1 MQIVKKI
8 IQDYWLNKIAEIDTV
23 LIGPVNDLSSA
34 SFIFKIDDEAGDI
47 ITTIAKGKPLS
58 EFALLLSLFS
68 VLIQKYYNRN
78 TSLISSP
85 ALKINENDAEENSNP
100 LFYYF
105 TSSGENTLREYIKN
119 CQKEIQETLKHREYD
134 ASLRDSLFARGV
146 EVKDLLQFA
155 FSYSRVNENIS
166 CLNDSL
172 LQLRIEQTED
182 GKFEGVIHYN
192 RNLFSDSFLTG
203 MSNHFVKILKN
214 FPQYAATKIAA
225 LQVITDQEQNLLL
238 HEFSGVTNKQ
248 VNNSSIQELLLKQV
262 HENGPRA
269 AVICDERLLT
279 YYDLEK
285 YSQRLAAYLSC
296 HIGIK
301 PGDFVGVMMDYTELS
316 IISFAAIIKAG
327 GIYVPIDPSLPSER
341 IQYII
346 EDSKCSAI
354 IIHSD
359 HFEKVVLYDISV
371 FNIDLELKKL
381 VNYPDYIPPTIPQSA
396 PAYLMYTS
404 GSTGKPKGVVIHQKG
419 IVRLVRETN
428 YIHINV
434 GSRLLGV
441 SNYAFDGSTFDI
453 WGSLLN
459 GATLVLVKKDLFL
472 DLEGFSKLL
481 IANHI
486 DIMFITTALFN
497 ALVDKNVECFKSVKS
512 VLFGGETVSVKHV
525 KRFYELQGPGK
536 LIHVYGPTENTT
548 FSTFYPVDSTPDQL
562 TVPIGKPIDYSHCYI
577 FDRHMSLQPIDCE
590 GELYVSGAGLS
601 SGYLNDEELTR
612 KRFIDHPFLP
622 NEKLYKTG
630 DICKWLS
637 DGNMVIMGR
646 ADDQVKIRGYRVEL
660 GEIEKCISSYP
671 GVNEVTVI
679 AKNGNDDVKV
689 LIAYF
694 IADGKIDI
702 SNLRSTMLNNLPEYM
717 VPAYCIQLG
726 VLPLTRNGKVDK
738 KRLLELGFSEK
749 KELETIKPTNSIER
763 QLLTIWER
771 LLERQDIGITD
782 VFFDI
787 GGHSLKATQLISFI
801 HEEMKVKIKLS
812 DIFVNPTIQEL
823 AVFLKSKAK
832 VEYSSISTTENQEC
846 YPLSSSQQRL
856 WVLSQFEDGSAAYN
870 MPGSINLSGNY
881 DLALFQKSFDCLIE
895 RHEILRTIFKAD
907 KIGEV
912 NQWILTKEE
921 IKFQVD
927 YKDLRKEK
935 NKEEQVKIYI
945 AADSYKSFDLE
956 TGPLL
961 RASLFQLENEYYIFY
976 FNMHHIISDG
986 WSLDVLT
993 RDVLSFYDVYKE
1005 AKEPVF
1011 EPLRI
1016 QYKDYSAWQLKQLEE
1031 ELFKTHKDYW
1041 LMSLSG
1047 ELPLLNLPSNKQRP
1061 RLKTT
1066 NGHGLRTFIDSNTST
1081 KIKNYSI
1088 ANGGSLFMGLLAGW
1102 NILMYRYTGQ
1112 TDIVTGTA
1120 VAGREHGDL
1129 KDQIGFYV
1137 NTLAL
1142 RNEIDPEESF
1152 DSFYL
1157 KLRDNTLRSYD
1168 HQQYPFDNLIEELH
1182 IQRDTSRSAVF
1193 DVMLVLQNNGEKIRQ
1208 LDSMVIGLKQFEDL
1222 GYTTSKFDLE
1232 LSFQEI
1238 GDQVSLRV
1246 VYNTDVY
1253 EGAMIEKLIN
1263 HYKQLLHVVLEHPE
1277 EKIAQIDYLSAEE
1290 KQELLSGFNDT
1301 AVLYPRDKTL
1311 LDLFEEQVLKTPAHT
1326 AIVFEDQELSYQELD
1341 ELSNQLAHYLQK
1353 NYTIQADDLIGIK
1366 QERSEWMVISIL
1378 SVLKSGAA
1386 YVPIDPEYPKE
1397 RISYIEK
1404 DTRCKVCL
1412 DELELDRF
1420 KENRKKYSKAKI
1432 PFFIQPS
1439 NLAYVIYTSGSTGN
1453 PKGVMI
1459 EHENVVRLFITDEP
1473 LFVFNDS
1480 DVWTLF
1486 HSYAFD
1492 FSVWELF
1499 GALLFGGKLV
1509 IVPKHIAQ
1517 DTNSYL
1523 ALLAKERVTVLN
1535 QTPSAFYNLSKAEES
1550 AEVDLQIRYVI
1561 FGGEALSPAKLSY
1574 WHSRYPSCALINM
1587 YGITETTVHTTF
1599 KAIEK
1604 EDIQL
1609 NRSNIGK
1616 AIPTVGCLVLDQ
1628 YKKLVP
1634 NGVAGE
1640 LYVGGKGVARGY
1652 LNREV
1657 LSHERFIAHP
1667 FVSGERLYRTGDHV
1681 KQLSNGDL
1689 EYLGRLDNQVKIRG
1703 YRIELGE
1710 IEQALLKNNQLES
1723 AIVIAKENGNREKE
1737 LVAYITAKAE
1747 QNVSELRT
1755 HLKGIL
1761 PDYMLPAYYV
1771 QLKCMPLTSNGKI
1784 DKKLLPDPEGLGLSS
1799 GVKYIAPRNEIEEKL
1814 EKIWETILQRQHIG
1828 VEDDFFAL
1836 GGHSLKAVRLINEY
1850 QKVLSV
1856 KLSLKDLFTH
1866 TSIEQHVTL
1875 INASK
1880 KSDFVQIEKISIQE
1894 SYPISDAQRRLWILS
1909 QFEAS
1914 SVAYNMPGSI
1924 NLEGTYD
1931 LELFQRS
1938 FDSLIERHEI
1948 LRTIFKENE
1957 SGEIRQWI
1965 LAKEDSGFKINYKD
1979 FRKGEDGKEK
1989 VKEYIKADSYKP
2001 FDLERGPL
2009 LRASLLQI
2017 EDESFVFYF
2026 NMHHT
2031 IGDGWSME
2039 VLTKDVLSYYEA
2051 YKKNKKPSL
2060 PELRIQYKDYSSW
2073 QLAQLEEESFR
2084 AHKEYWLKN
2093 LAGELPLLD
2102 LPSRKQRPRIK
2113 TNNGHGLSTYID
2125 GQTTTNLKK
2134 YTEANGGSLFMSL
2147 LAVWNLLL
2155 YRYTGQKDIITGTPV
2170 AGREH
2175 ADLEDQIGFYVNTL
2189 ALRNEIDAEESFD
2202 SFYSKLKNNTLS
2214 SYDHQLYPFDRLVEN
2229 LDLQRD
2235 TSRSAVFDV
2244 MLVLQNNGKKREGIE
2259 LGSEHP
2265 RFKRSQILDLGYSTS
2280 KFDINITFQEVGDY
2294 LSLHLVYNSDVYEQ
2308 VMLKSL
2314 IKHYKQLLVSV
2325 LSKPTQKI
2333 SQIDYLSA
2341 KEKQEL
2347 LVTFNDTVVAYPKDK
2362 TIIDLF
2368 GEQVT
2373 NTPDGIAVL
2382 FNEKKLSY
2390 KELDEESNQLA
2401 HYLQKHY
2408 KVKPDDLI
2416 VIKQERSEWM
2426 IISIL
2431 AVLKS
2436 GGAYVPIDPVYPKER
2451 IEYIEKDTNC
2461 KVCIDKN
2468 ELNKFKNDQ
2477 KKYSK
2482 GKIAS
2487 FVKSSDLAYVMYTS
2501 GSTGKPKGVMIEQK
2515 SVIRLVK
2522 NTTVYSFS
2530 SSDKLLSTGAITFD
2544 ATTFEY
2550 WGPLLNGGQL
2560 VLCSQSILMDS
2571 KLLNEEIRSKSI
2583 NIMWFTAGWL
2593 NQLVES
2599 EINIF
2604 SNLKTILAGGDKL
2617 SPAHI
2622 MELRTTFPE
2631 LKIINGYGPT
2641 ENTTFSITH
2650 TISDVTG
2657 NILIG
2662 KPISNTQIYILNE
2675 SSELQPVG
2683 VIGEI
2688 YIGGDGLARGYLNN
2702 PELTEEKFIA
2712 NPFKTGERLYKTG
2725 DFGRWLSDG
2734 NIEFMGRKDDQ
2745 VKIRGYRIE
2754 LGEIEH
2760 ALVKQDAIKEAVVV
2774 VRENESKEKEL
2785 IAYIVTESEQNIESL
2800 RAYLKN
2806 ILPVYMLPTFYVQL
2820 DALPL
2825 NANGKIDKKSL
2836 PDHEGLTL
2844 SSCTIYVAPRN
2855 ELEEELVKI
2864 WEEVLKRDRIG
2875 INDDFLVL
2883 GGHSLK
2889 AVRLSNEYQKKLAV
2903 KLSLNDLFIH
2913 TNIVSQAELI
2923 NSSKKEEFI
2932 KIEKAPNQMS
2942 YPISDAQRRLWI
2954 LSQFDDGSVAYNM
2967 PMTIN
2972 IYEEVEIECLK
2983 SAVDATIDRHEIL
2996 RTVFKTDEAGEVRQ
3010 WIRKRTNLNFKLDY
3024 IDLRKEQHKEERIK
3038 EYVGGDSYKPFN
3050 LEEGALLRACLLQV
3064 ENEHA
3069 VFYFNMHH
3077 IICDGWSM
3085 EVLFKNVFLYY
3096 ESYKENKIP
3105 DIKDLRIQYKDYSI
3119 WQLNQLKGESCEAH
3133 KNYWLEH
3140 LSGKIPILDLPST
3153 KQRPRIKTYNG
3164 RKINTYLNKE
3174 VSQKLKTYSRQQG
3187 GSLFMGLLASLNV
3200 LLHRYTG
3207 QLDLIIGSP
3216 IAGRSHA
3223 DLEDQIGFYVN
3234 TLPLRNE
3241 VKPDESF
3248 EKLFSRIKQNTFNA
3262 YAHQMYPFDRLVED
3276 LNLPRDT
3283 SRSAIFDV
3291 MLVLQNNGNNIEEF
3305 QLKDGQENLIMDL
3318 GLQTSKFDL
3327 LINVMERGDYLS
3339 FSIEYN
3345 TDVYDQEMIQSLL
3358 EHYKTLISKLLT
3370 HPEQAVGKINYLS
3383 EQEWEKL
3390 ICIYN
3395 DTREEYSEQ
3404 TVIEMFEEQVKKSP
3418 DKTALQFEENSLT
3431 YQVLNERSNTL
3442 ARILMNQY
3450 GVSLTTKVGVM
3461 LKRSFES
3468 VISMIGVMKTGAC
3481 YVPIDHGYPTERVN
3495 YIIENSELKIIIGE
3509 ESLSR
3514 KHNIDLS
3521 HVIDIKNIDFENG
3534 EKNNPEIINDLN
3546 DGSYVIYTS
3555 GSTGKPKGVLQTHR
3569 MLSNLIQWDIHHSG
3583 IETGLKYLQYS
3594 SFSFDASLHDLYFT
3608 LSSGGSAYIIKE
3620 ALRLDYQALGKEI
3633 ISKEIEVLS
3642 MPFSALNA
3650 FCMETSIEELENHK
3664 IKYIVSTAE
3673 QLHVN
3678 GGLKMFLEINPKVE
3692 LHNHY
3697 GPSET
3702 HVVSSY
3708 RMGGQQGNIES
3719 RASIGKPLSNSSIY
3733 ILDQNLNPV
3742 PQGVSGEL
3750 YIGGSNLAIG
3760 YLNLEKETNEKFVE
3774 NLFGPGKLY
3783 KTGDQGYWRPDGNIV
3798 FIGRKDDQVKIRGY
3812 RIELGEIEHALQ
3824 SHEKLEE
3831 VVVLANENYE
3841 GEKELVAYFT
3851 CKGEINTSELRSYLK
3866 RFLPEYMLPSSY
3878 VQLEAFPLTSNGKID
3893 KKSLPNQKKSAH
3905 SGKAEYVA
3913 PRNAVEEKLVK
3924 IWEETLQRENIGIK
3938 DDFFELGGH
3947 SLKATK
3953 VVFRINKEFESG
3965 IKIGNLYNNST
3976 IEDLSSVIDF
3986 VMNQKNNKSKIKNL
4000 KEIEL

>member
-1 MQIVKKI
+1 MLFKNM
-8 IQDYWLNKIAEIDTV
+8 DKIAK
-23 LIGPVNDLSSA
+23 LIKELKHKGIGLSIIENDLEVSLFRSD
-34 SFIFKIDDEAGDI
+34 IDEKILDI
-47 ITTIAKGKPLS
+47 IK
-58 EFALLLSLFS
+58 
-68 VLIQKYYNRN
+68 
-78 TSLISSP
+78 
-85 ALKINENDAEENSNP
+85 ENKTAIK
-100 LFYYF
+100 
-105 TSSGENTLREYIKN
+105 EYIKSLN
-119 CQKEIQETLKHREYD
+119 TDFID
-134 ASLRDSLFARGV
+134 AQIP
-146 EVKDLLQFA
+146 K
-155 FSYSRVNENIS
+155 IS
-166 CLNDSL
+166 
-172 LQLRIEQTED
+172 
-182 GKFEGVIHYN
+182 
-192 RNLFSDSFLTG
+192 
-203 MSNHFVKILKN
+203 
-214 FPQYAATKIAA
+214 
-225 LQVITDQEQNLLL
+225 
-238 HEFSGVTNKQ
+238 
-248 VNNSSIQELLLKQV
+248 
-262 HENGPRA
+262 
-269 AVICDERLLT
+269 
-279 YYDLEK
+279 DLE
-285 YSQRLAAYLSC
+285 
-296 HIGIK
+296 
-301 PGDFVGVMMDYTELS
+301 
-316 IISFAAIIKAG
+316 
-327 GIYVPIDPSLPSER
+327 
-341 IQYII
+341 
-346 EDSKCSAI
+346 
-354 IIHSD
+354 
-359 HFEKVVLYDISV
+359 
-371 FNIDLELKKL
+371 
-381 VNYPDYIPPTIPQSA
+381 
-396 PAYLMYTS
+396 
-404 GSTGKPKGVVIHQKG
+404 
-419 IVRLVRETN
+419 
-428 YIHINV
+428 
-434 GSRLLGV
+434 
-441 SNYAFDGSTFDI
+441 
-453 WGSLLN
+453 
-459 GATLVLVKKDLFL
+459 
-472 DLEGFSKLL
+472 
-481 IANHI
+481 
-486 DIMFITTALFN
+486 
-497 ALVDKNVECFKSVKS
+497 
-512 VLFGGETVSVKHV
+512 
-525 KRFYELQGPGK
+525 
-536 LIHVYGPTENTT
+536 
-548 FSTFYPVDSTPDQL
+548 FYP
-562 TVPIGKPIDYSHCYI
+562 I
-577 FDRHMSLQPIDCE
+577 
-590 GELYVSGAGLS
+590 
-601 SGYLNDEELTR
+601 
-612 KRFIDHPFLP
+612 
-622 NEKLYKTG
+622 
-630 DICKWLS
+630 S
-637 DGNMVIMGR
+637 DAQR
-646 ADDQVKIRGYRVEL
+646 
-660 GEIEKCISSYP
+660 
-671 GVNEVTVI
+671 
-679 AKNGNDDVKV
+679 
-689 LIAYF
+689 
-694 IADGKIDI
+694 
-702 SNLRSTMLNNLPEYM
+702 
-717 VPAYCIQLG
+717 
-726 VLPLTRNGKVDK
+726 
-738 KRLLELGFSEK
+738 
-749 KELETIKPTNSIER
+749 
-763 QLLTIWER
+763 
-771 LLERQDIGITD
+771 
-782 VFFDI
+782 
-787 GGHSLKATQLISFI
+787 
-801 HEEMKVKIKLS
+801 
-812 DIFVNPTIQEL
+812 
-823 AVFLKSKAK
+823 
-832 VEYSSISTTENQEC
+832 
-846 YPLSSSQQRL
+846 RL
-856 WVLSQFEDGSAAYN
+856 WVLSQFEGGSVAYN
-870 MPGSINLSGNY
+870 IPGRLYLKQNIDIVRFKKAIESV
-881 DLALFQKSFDCLIE
+881 IE

-907 KIGEV
+907 DGGEV
-912 NQWILTKEE
+912 RQWILNKEDLDFE
-921 IKFQVD
+921 MN
-927 YKDLRKEK
+927 YSDLRKEENRDK
-935 NKEEQVKIYI
+935 KINAYIAEDSNKE
-945 AADSYKSFDLE
+945 FDLE
-956 TGPLL
+956 KGPLL
-961 RASLFQLENEYYIFY
+961 RVSLFQVEDDEYVFY
-976 FNMHHIISDG
+976 YNMHHIISDG
-986 WSLDVLT
+986 RSIEILSKDVLAYYAAYLQNKKPELK
-993 RDVLSFYDVYKE
+993 D
-1005 AKEPVF
+1005 
-1011 EPLRI
+1011 LRI
-1016 QYKDYSAWQLKQLEE
+1016 QYKDYSVWQLAQLEE
-1031 ELFKTHKDYW
+1031 EAFKSQRAYW
-1041 LMSLSG
+1041 LNLLKG
-1047 ELPLLNLPSNKQRP
+1047 ELPVLNLPDVKKRP
-1061 RLKTT
+1061 KIKTY
-1066 NGHGLRTFIDSNTST
+1066 NGHTLRTYIDSNTNN
-1081 KIKNYSI
+1081 KIKKYSE
-1088 ANGGSLFMGLLAGW
+1088 ANGGSLFMALLATW
-1102 NILMYRYTGQ
+1102 YILLYRYTGQ
-1112 TDIVTGTA
+1112 TDIIIGTPIL
-1120 VAGREHGDL
+1120 GRENGDL
-1129 KDQIGFYV
+1129 DDQIGYYV

-1142 RNEIDPEESF
+1142 RNEVKPGGNFND
-1152 DSFYL
+1152 FY
-1157 KLRDNTLRSYD
+1157 
-1168 HQQYPFDNLIEELH
+1168 
-1182 IQRDTSRSAVF
+1182 
-1193 DVMLVLQNNGEKIRQ
+1193 
-1208 LDSMVIGLKQFEDL
+1208 
-1222 GYTTSKFDLE
+1222 
-1232 LSFQEI
+1232 QEI
-1238 GDQVSLRV
+1238 
-1246 VYNTDVY
+1246 
-1253 EGAMIEKLIN
+1253 
-1263 HYKQLLHVVLEHPE
+1263 
-1277 EKIAQIDYLSAEE
+1277 
-1290 KQELLSGFNDT
+1290 
-1301 AVLYPRDKTL
+1301 
-1311 LDLFEEQVLKTPAHT
+1311 
-1326 AIVFEDQELSYQELD
+1326 
-1341 ELSNQLAHYLQK
+1341 
-1353 NYTIQADDLIGIK
+1353 
-1366 QERSEWMVISIL
+1366 
-1378 SVLKSGAA
+1378 
-1386 YVPIDPEYPKE
+1386 KE
-1397 RISYIEK
+1397 RMFKSY
-1404 DTRCKVCL
+1404 
-1412 DELELDRF
+1412 
-1420 KENRKKYSKAKI
+1420 
-1432 PFFIQPS
+1432 
-1439 NLAYVIYTSGSTGN
+1439 
-1453 PKGVMI
+1453 
-1459 EHENVVRLFITDEP
+1459 
-1473 LFVFNDS
+1473 
-1480 DVWTLF
+1480 
-1486 HSYAFD
+1486 
-1492 FSVWELF
+1492 
-1499 GALLFGGKLV
+1499 
-1509 IVPKHIAQ
+1509 
-1517 DTNSYL
+1517 
-1523 ALLAKERVTVLN
+1523 
-1535 QTPSAFYNLSKAEES
+1535 
-1550 AEVDLQIRYVI
+1550 
-1561 FGGEALSPAKLSY
+1561 
-1574 WHSRYPSCALINM
+1574 
-1587 YGITETTVHTTF
+1587 
-1599 KAIEK
+1599 
-1604 EDIQL
+1604 
-1609 NRSNIGK
+1609 
-1616 AIPTVGCLVLDQ
+1616 
-1628 YKKLVP
+1628 
-1634 NGVAGE
+1634 
-1640 LYVGGKGVARGY
+1640 
-1652 LNREV
+1652 
-1657 LSHERFIAHP
+1657 SH
-1667 FVSGERLYRTGDHV
+1667 
-1681 KQLSNGDL
+1681 Q
-1689 EYLGRLDNQVKIRG
+1689 
-1703 YRIELGE
+1703 
-1710 IEQALLKNNQLES
+1710 
-1723 AIVIAKENGNREKE
+1723 
-1737 LVAYITAKAE
+1737 
-1747 QNVSELRT
+1747 
-1755 HLKGIL
+1755 
-1761 PDYMLPAYYV
+1761 M
-1771 QLKCMPLTSNGKI
+1771 
-1784 DKKLLPDPEGLGLSS
+1784 
-1799 GVKYIAPRNEIEEKL
+1799 
-1814 EKIWETILQRQHIG
+1814 
-1828 VEDDFFAL
+1828 
-1836 GGHSLKAVRLINEY
+1836 
-1850 QKVLSV
+1850 
-1856 KLSLKDLFTH
+1856 
-1866 TSIEQHVTL
+1866 
-1875 INASK
+1875 
-1880 KSDFVQIEKISIQE
+1880 
-1894 SYPISDAQRRLWILS
+1894 
-1909 QFEAS
+1909 
-1914 SVAYNMPGSI
+1914 
-1924 NLEGTYD
+1924 
-1931 LELFQRS
+1931 
-1938 FDSLIERHEI
+1938 
-1948 LRTIFKENE
+1948 
-1957 SGEIRQWI
+1957 
-1965 LAKEDSGFKINYKD
+1965 
-1979 FRKGEDGKEK
+1979 
-1989 VKEYIKADSYKP
+1989 
-2001 FDLERGPL
+2001 
-2009 LRASLLQI
+2009 
-2017 EDESFVFYF
+2017 
-2026 NMHHT
+2026 
-2031 IGDGWSME
+2031 
-2039 VLTKDVLSYYEA
+2039 
-2051 YKKNKKPSL
+2051 
-2060 PELRIQYKDYSSW
+2060 
-2073 QLAQLEEESFR
+2073 
-2084 AHKEYWLKN
+2084 
-2093 LAGELPLLD
+2093 
-2102 LPSRKQRPRIK
+2102 
-2113 TNNGHGLSTYID
+2113 
-2125 GQTTTNLKK
+2125 
-2134 YTEANGGSLFMSL
+2134 
-2147 LAVWNLLL
+2147 
-2155 YRYTGQKDIITGTPV
+2155 
-2170 AGREH
+2170 
-2175 ADLEDQIGFYVNTL
+2175 
-2189 ALRNEIDAEESFD
+2189 
-2202 SFYSKLKNNTLS
+2202 
-2214 SYDHQLYPFDRLVEN
+2214 YPFDRLVED
-2229 LDLQRD
+2229 LELQRD
-2235 TSRSAVFDV
+2235 TSRSPIFDV
-2244 MLVLQNNGKKREGIE
+2244 VFSLQDTHEKYASTLSEEELNGIVDQ
-2259 LGSEHP
+2259 GSN
-2265 RFKRSQILDLGYSTS
+2265 SIS
-2280 KFDINITFQEVGDY
+2280 KFDLEISFKETVDY
-2294 LSLHLVYNSDVYEQ
+2294 LSLHLIYNVDVYDKAMMEG
-2308 VMLKSL
+2308 LL
-2314 IKHYKQLLVSV
+2314 RHYKQLLIQILGNPEEKIARINF
-2325 LSKPTQKI
+2325 LSENERDQ
-2333 SQIDYLSA
+2333 
-2341 KEKQEL
+2341 L
-2347 LVTFNDTVVAYPKDK
+2347 LINFNDTKLLYPKDK
-2362 TIIDLF
+2362 TVVDLF
-2368 GEQVT
+2368 EEQVER
-2373 NTPDGIAVL
+2373 TPDNIAIV
-2382 FNEKKLSY
+2382 FEEKELTY
-2390 KELDEESNQLA
+2390 QELDEKSNQLA
-2401 HYLQKHY
+2401 CYLQNNY
-2408 KVKPDDLI
+2408 KIKCDDLI
-2416 VIKQERSEWM
+2416 GIKQERSEWM

-2436 GGAYVPIDPVYPKER
+2436 GAAYVPIDPIYPKER

-2461 KVCIDKN
+2461 IVCIDKN
-2468 ELNKFKNDQ
+2468 ELNKFKQSQ

-2482 GKIAS
+2482 EKIAS
-2487 FVKSSDLAYVMYTS
+2487 SVKSSDLAYVMYTS